1 MNVMRSR
8 IGAMLVGMA
17 AVVGAGSVSLLAQEP
32 ATKGSSQSRRVPP
45 GFSKVGVTPEQKE
58 KIYAIRGKY
67 QAEIVLAQKK
77 VDELKARE
85 IVDCEAVLTDAQ
97 RKQLE
102 AVRSESAKAK
112 SKGE

>member
-1 MNVMRSR
+1 MQFPGDACKVWLGFPLTRVESGPNSTTQCLN
-8 IGAMLVGMA
+8 IYVGW
-17 AVVGAGSVSLLAQEP
+17 VKTQPTSHP
-32 ATKGSSQSRRVPP
+32 D
-45 GFSKVGVTPEQKE
+45 QKF
-58 KIYAIRGKY
+58 
-67 QAEIVLAQKK
+67 AET
-77 VDELKARE
+77 ELKARE